1 MWITSRLEDNT
12 TRQELV
18 YMILAFLNKIL
29 KKNLNINNL
38 KNAWVWNWQRP
49 NDKVTGYE
57 FTLMIN
63 KTKEIYKLK

>member
-1 MWITSRLEDNT
+1 MLITSRLEDNT

-63 KTKEIYKLK
+63 KTKEVYKLK

>member
-1 MWITSRLEDNT
+1 
-12 TRQELV
+12 
-18 YMILAFLNKIL
+18 MILAFLNKIL

>member
-63 KTKEIYKLK
+63 KTKEVFGL

>member
-1 MWITSRLEDNT
+1 MGITSRLEDNT

-38 KNAWVWNWQRP
+38 KNAGVWNGQRP